1 MMTHQ
6 LLLLLIIGYIV
17 YTIDIKKN
25 YFPVPVVLVAI
36 GLGLSF
42 IPYFDEFKIS
52 KEIIFNVFLPA
63 MLFTS
68 AYQFPLKQLRQ
79 NIGII
84 VSLSTLGLIF
94 TVALL
99 GVSIFFAGGL
109 FTSLSLTAAFLLAA
123 ILTPTD
129 PVSVTA
135 ILKESGGAEQVADVV
150 EGESMINDGTSIV
163 FFTIFLSMYRTGN
176 GFSVGTFVS
185 ELLLVSIGGV
195 LLGILIG
202 WLMSKT
208 IRLTEDKKYQ
218 VMLSVIGAYGA
229 FYTGEAFGVSGV
241 LATVAAGIFV
251 AYEMG
256 RDIKEDTLPQ
266 SLDGFWDIV
275 TPILLAVLFLLI
287 GIRGAEYLSF
297 SAWWFAIVIFLLA
310 IIVRFIVIALF
321 IYGVPKWR
329 NEFENDLSTIT
340 LTAWSG
346 IKGAMSVALL
356 LWLEETASG
365 QDQVLISL
373 AFAAILLSL
382 AIQSIGIYPLSKLL
396 KTLQS
401 K

>member
-6 LLLLLIIGYIV
+6 LLILLVIGYIV

-25 YFPVPVVLVAI
+25 FFPVPVVLVGI

-42 IPYFDEFKIS
+42 IPYFAGFNIS
-52 KEIIFNVFLPA
+52 KDIIFNVFLPA
-63 MLFTS
+63 ILFTS
-68 AYQFPLKQLRQ
+68 AYQFPLKQLKE

-84 VSLSTLGLIF
+84 ITLSTLGLIF
-94 TVALL
+94 TVVLL
-99 GVSIFFAGGL
+99 GLSIYLAGGI
-109 FTSLSLTAAFLLAA
+109 FTALSLTAAFLLAA

-129 PVSVTA
+129 PVSVTT
-135 ILKESGGAEQVADVV
+135 ILKESSGAEQIADVV

-163 FFTIFLSMYRTGN
+163 FFTIFLSMYQTGN
-176 GFSVGTFVS
+176 GFSLGKFTA

-195 LLGILIG
+195 ILGIAIG

-208 IRLTEDKKYQ
+208 IRFTHDKKYQ
-218 VMLSVIGAYGA
+218 VLLSVVGAYGA
-229 FYTGEAFGVSGV
+229 FYIGEAIGVSGV
-241 LATVAAGIFV
+241 LATVGAGIFV

-256 RDIKEDTLPQ
+256 KEIKEDTLPQ

-287 GIRGAEYLSF
+287 GIRGAEYLAF
-297 SAWWFAIVIFLLA
+297 SGWWFAIVIFLLA
-310 IIVRFIVIALF
+310 VIVRFIVIALF

-329 NEFENDLSTIT
+329 HEFKNDFSTIT

-382 AIQSIGIYPLSKLL
+382 VIQSIGIYPLSKVL
-396 KTLQS
+396 KNLQ
-401 K
+401 

>member
-6 LLLLLIIGYIV
+6 LLILLIIGYIV

-25 YFPVPVVLVAI
+25 YFPVPVVLVGI

-42 IPYFDEFKIS
+42 IPYFDQFNIS
-52 KEIIFNVFLPA
+52 KDIIFNIFLPA
-63 MLFTS
+63 ILFTS
-68 AYQFPLKQLRQ
+68 AYQFPLKQLKE

-84 VSLSTLGLIF
+84 VSLSTVGLTLIVLMLGL
-94 TVALL
+94 
-99 GVSIFFAGGL
+99 SIYLAGGM

-135 ILKESGGAEQVADVV
+135 VLKESGGAQQIADVV

-163 FFTIFLSMYRTGN
+163 FFTIFLSMYQTGD
-176 GFSVGTFVS
+176 GFSFGKFIS
-185 ELLLVSIGGV
+185 ELLLVSIGGII
-195 LLGILIG
+195 LGIAVG

-208 IRLTEDKKYQ
+208 IRFTQDKKYQ

-229 FYTGEAFGVSGV
+229 FYIGEAIGVSGV
-241 LATVAAGIFV
+241 LATVAGGIFV
-251 AYEMG
+251 SYEMG
-256 RDIKEDTLPQ
+256 REIKEDTLPK

-287 GIRGAEYLSF
+287 GIQGAEYLAF
-297 SAWWFAIVIFLLA
+297 GGWWFAIAIFLLA
-310 IIVRFIVIALF
+310 IIIRFFVIGLF

-329 NEFENDLSTIT
+329 DEFENDFSTIT

-365 QDQVLISL
+365 KDQLLISL

-382 AIQSIGIYPLSKLL
+382 VIQSIGIYPLSKVL
-396 KTLQS
+396 KNLQ
-401 K
+401 